1 MFAALAELE
10 HEAIRH
16 LTQSVRSRTGS
27 YPTWRRP
34 GPLLARAAEA
44 AAYFSRG
51 GPGGL
56 SKKRAAKTNLTR
68 HKSLKARGLGRR
80 GCPTRLGSPSHITA
94 NTDSQNR

>member
-27 YPTWRRP
+27 YSTWRRP

-51 GPGGL
+51 ERPTRYIFRGL
-56 SKKRAAKTNLTR
+56 FFAQTR
-68 HKSLKARGLGRR
+68 HKSIKARGLGRR